1 VTDAVPE
8 GRPRPP
14 SLLDA
19 TLAVGLLLVLIS
31 ASFLLFGDAAIGGPT
46 QVALIIAATAAAGI
60 AWKNGHPWAD
70 IRAAAVDGIASALP
84 AIFILF
90 AVGALIGTWAMG
102 GTLVAMVYHAL
113 GVLSPNYFYVST
125 VVICALVAFST
136 GTSWTTVGTIGVAL
150 MGVGAQMGLS
160 PAVTAGAVISGAYF
174 GDKSSPLSD
183 TANLAAAA
191 TGTPLYDHIRAS
203 LVTGVPALA
212 VAVVVFWAMGRPG
225 DFDASSIQT
234 AIGARFDVSTWA
246 FLPVV
251 LVVVLS
257 MLRTPPFLAILG
269 GALAGGVMAVILQP
283 DFVLHLADAE
293 ALPAWIGMIKGVWYA
308 LATGFSYATGDP
320 KLDSLLSRGGMDS
333 MLPTIWLIMAALAFG
348 AIMER
353 SGMLAR
359 IVAPAVRLARSTV
372 RLVGTV
378 VVSAIGMNVVAGDQY
393 LAVVLPGRMFKG
405 EFDSRG
411 LAPTQLSRTI
421 GDSAIVTAPLV
432 PWNSCGA
439 FMAAALGVA
448 AFDFLPYAIFNLVN
462 PLVTLVA
469 AVFVGRAAIA
479 TGMSSVKPE
488 RNQV

>member
-1 VTDAVPE
+1 VTDRSG
-8 GRPRPP
+8 GRTPRAP
-14 SLLDA
+14 SLADA
-19 TLAVGLLLVLIS
+19 AAAVLLLLALIS
-31 ASFLLFGDAAIGGPT
+31 ASFLLFGDDAIAGPT
-46 QVALIIAATAAAGI
+46 QVALTLAATAAAAI
-60 AWKNGHPWAD
+60 AWKNGHPWSE

-90 AVGALIGTWAMG
+90 AVGALIGTWAMS

-113 GVLSPNYFYVST
+113 GILSPNYFYVST

-150 MGVGAQMGLS
+150 MGVGGQMGLS
-160 PAVTAGAVISGAYF
+160 SAVTAGAVISGAYF
-174 GDKSSPLSD
+174 GDKCSPLSD

-191 TGTPLYDHIRAS
+191 TGAPLYDHIRAS

-212 VAVVVFWAMGRPG
+212 VALVVFWAMGRPG
-225 DFDASSIQT
+225 DFDASAIQN
-234 AIGARFDVSTWA
+234 AIGARFDVSSWA
-246 FLPVV
+246 FLPVG

-269 GALAGGVMAVILQP
+269 GALAGGVMAVALQP
-283 DFVLHLADAE
+283 AFVLHLADAE
-293 ALPAWIGMIKGVWYA
+293 ALPAWVGMIKGVWYA
-308 LATGFSYATGDP
+308 LATGFSYSTGDP

-333 MLPTIWLIMAALAFG
+333 MLATIWLIMAALAFG

-353 SGMLAR
+353 AGMLDR

-378 VVSAIGMNVVAGDQY
+378 VAAAVSMNVVAGDQY

-405 EFDSRG
+405 EFDRRG
-411 LAPTQLSRTI
+411 LAATQLSRTI

-448 AFDFLPYAIFNLVN
+448 TLDFLPYAIFNLVN

-469 AVFVGRAAIA
+469 AVIIARGAAASRAPPVQSR
-479 TGMSSVKPE
+479 T
-488 RNQV
+488 